1 MPGIDVADSR
11 RLSDVVDG
19 RFSANVSIRGYIKLP
34 NPVRETRRS
43 YKWTLEAD
51 LNIGVMLGLV
61 TKTNALGVELAD
73 GKHC

>member
-1 MPGIDVADSR
+1 MWQTADASVMS
-11 RLSDVVDG
+11 LMVDLA
-19 RFSANVSIRGYIKLP
+19 RMLVSIRGYIKLP